1 MFGDMFRNR
10 SSRIRIYIF
19 TISTMKLKKCIK
31 CGDEFNAKGNQTIC
45 YNAECKIQSFKDNS
59 TKTTLRRINQRK
71 L

>member
-1 MFGDMFRNR
+1 MELEDV
-10 SSRIRIYIF
+10 IHQQ
-19 TISTMKLKKCIK
+19 MKLKKCKI

-45 YNAECKIQSFKDNS
+45 YNAECKIRSFKDNS